1 MYIEEVTIDGFKS
14 YAQRVTVPNFDRY
27 FNAITGLNGS
37 GKSNILDSICFVLGI
52 TNLQQVRASSLQELV
67 YKQGQAG
74 ITKATVSIV
83 FNNEDKQNSP
93 VGFDHDDK
101 ITVTRQLVIGG
112 RNKYLI
118 NGHNAQPSRVQNL
131 FHSVQLNVNNPHF
144 LIMQGRITKV
154 LNMKP
159 PEILGMLEEAAG
171 TRMYESKKE
180 AALRTLDKKQVKVEE
195 INKVLHEDILPALEK
210 LRKEKGQYMEWQAAD
225 AKLGHLK
232 RFCAAYR
239 YQEAQ
244 RLRDDGQGEIE
255 SVKAKLEEGS
265 EAHASLDE
273 EMKSRDGDIRTL
285 QMEKELQSQGEVK
298 ELADTA
304 DKLSKRLV
312 KDTTAWTNKKE
323 NLEAD
328 QAACQQIEASI
339 EELAQEGM
347 EARLAAAQA
356 DSDQAQAACQQAG
369 VAVEAAERELA
380 GAQAGDGR
388 DESNKS
394 LQERLADAQNAQT
407 SAEADAKQA
416 DMCSKHLQKQLAEQ
430 QKGLQSLEKEAVRL
444 QRDLT
449 KEEAAVQACSS
460 RLDDVMYDAEAAQHL
475 EAVVAEEKVHVQR
488 CRETVD
494 DLASHLAGVN
504 FQYRDPERGFNRG
517 KVKGVVAKLVHLQ
530 DPATTTALEVAAGGK
545 LYQVVVDS
553 DITAKALLSNGQL
566 RNRVTII
573 PLNKVKPHVA
583 AASVTAAAQRV
594 SNGSAQLAL
603 ELVGYD
609 QDLTAAMQ
617 YVFGNAYVCKD
628 SSTAKALA
636 FHKEVR
642 TRCITLEGDDF
653 NPGGL
658 LTGGSRN
665 STVSILTRLH
675 ALAEAEQQLADH
687 STALQKAQAA
697 LQSMA
702 AAAALHNRLKQELEV
717 KQHSLSLLQ
726 QRISSSESAQMA
738 DAMAATLKELE
749 QAKQAAHAAQQKKAD
764 MVTAAKELAADIANF
779 GSQKE
784 QRTKAAQAKQK
795 AAKTSLEGSK
805 KTAKD
810 AAQKLTQAKAES
822 EAAATERQSLTEQLQ
837 AAQKAMHILEAE
849 VAKLGQAVAAA
860 KAEYDAAAARLEK
873 LRHRLKECDQEISA
887 LAADKAALAQQA
899 TDLAV
904 DKKKLQHKLGKMQK
918 DIAEAEDHCKRLQKE
933 FPWIATEKD
942 FFGKPGSDY
951 DFEAQ
956 DVQAAFEE
964 YEAANQSLQRLANKV
979 NRKVLTMFAKADAEY
994 AELSQKKQI
1003 LHMDKDKIEKVIGE
1017 LDEKKREALHASWVK
1032 VNQDFG
1038 SIFTSLLPGTMAKL
1052 EPPEGQTFLAGLEV
1066 KVGFGDVWKQSLS
1079 ELSGGQRSLL
1089 ALSLILAMLLFKP
1102 APIYILDEVDAAL
1115 DLSHTQNI
1123 GRMIKTH
1130 FPYSQFIVV
1139 SLKEGMFNNANVIY
1153 RTKFVDGVS
1162 AVTRTV
1168 PDKRSQQ
1175 QASAGSKT
1183 AARQPNRPALTEN
1196 RRH

>member
-255 SVKAKLEEGS
+255 SVKAKLEEGG
-265 EAHASLDE
+265 EAHASLEE
-273 EMKSRDGDIRTL
+273 EMKSRDADIRTL
-285 QMEKELQSQGEVK
+285 QTEKELQSGGEVK

-347 EARLAAAQA
+347 EARLGAAQA
-356 DSDQAQAACQQAG
+356 DSDQAQAACQQAA

-388 DESNKS
+388 DESNRS

-416 DMCSKHLQKQLAEQ
+416 DMRSKHLQKQLAEQ
-430 QKGLQSLEKEAVRL
+430 QKGLQFLEKEAVKS
-444 QRDLT
+444 QRDLA
-449 KEEAAVQACSS
+449 KEEAAVQSCRS
-460 RLDDVMYDAEAAQHL
+460 RLDDVMYDAEAAQQL

-530 DPATTTALEVAAGGK
+530 DPTTTTALEVAAGGK

-553 DITAKALLSNGQL
+553 DTTAKALLSNGQL

-583 AASVTAAAQRV
+583 AASITAAAQRV

-617 YVFGNAYVCKD
+617 YVFGNAFVCKD

-665 STVSILTRLH
+665 STASILTRLH
-675 ALAEAEQQLADH
+675 ALAEAEQQVADH

-697 LQSMA
+697 LQTMA
-702 AAAALHNRLKQELEV
+702 AAAASHNRLKQELEV
-717 KQHSLSLLQ
+717 KQHSLRLLQ

-738 DAMAATLKELE
+738 DAMAATQEELE
-749 QAKQAAHAAQQKKAD
+749 QAKQAAHTAQQRKAD

-784 QRTKAAQAKQK
+784 QRIKAAQAKQK
-795 AAKTSLEGSK
+795 IAKTSLEASK

-822 EAAATERQSLTEQLQ
+822 EAASTERQSLTEQLQ
-837 AAQKAMHILEAE
+837 AAQKALQILEAE

-860 KAEYDAAAARLEK
+860 KLEYDAAAARLEE
-873 LRHRLKECDQEISA
+873 LRQRLKECDREISA
-887 LAADKAALAQQA
+887 LAADKAALAQQI
-899 TDLAV
+899 TDLVV

-979 NRKVLTMFAKADAEY
+979 NRKVLTMFEKADAEY

-1168 PDKRSQQ
+1168 PDKRR
-1175 QASAGSKT
+1175 SAGSKT

>member
-83 FNNEDKQNSP
+83 FNNEDKQTSP

-232 RFCAAYR
+232 RFCAAFR

-255 SVKAKLEEGS
+255 TVKAKLEEGN
-265 EAHASLDE
+265 EAHASLEE
-273 EMKSRDGDIRTL
+273 EMKSRDADIRTL
-285 QMEKELQSQGEVK
+285 QASCTDLPFSCYQLPATEKEVQSGGEVK
-298 ELADTA
+298 ELADAA
-304 DKLSKRLV
+304 DKLSKRL
-312 KDTTAWTNKKE
+312 
-323 NLEAD
+323 
-328 QAACQQIEASI
+328 IEASI

-356 DSDQAQAACQQAG
+356 DSDQAQAACQQAA

-388 DESNKS
+388 DESNRS
-394 LQERLADAQNAQT
+394 LQERLADAHNAQT

-416 DMCSKHLQKQLAEQ
+416 DMRSKHLQKQLTEQ
-430 QKGLQSLEKEAVRL
+430 QKGFQSLEKEAVKL
-444 QRDLT
+444 QRDLA
-449 KEEAAVQACSS
+449 KEEAAVQGCRS
-460 RLDDVMYDAEAAQHL
+460 RLDDVVYDAEAAQQL
-475 EAVVAEEKVHVQR
+475 EAVVVEEKAHVQR
-488 CRETVD
+488 CKEMVD

-553 DITAKALLSNGQL
+553 DMTAKALLSNGQL

-617 YVFGNAYVCKD
+617 YVFGNAFVCKD
-628 SSTAKALA
+628 SCTAKALA

-665 STVSILTRLH
+665 STASILTRLH
-675 ALAEAEQQLADH
+675 ALAEAEQQLAGH
-687 STALQKAQAA
+687 STALQQAQAA

-702 AAAALHNRLKQELEV
+702 AAAASHNRLKQELEV

-726 QRISSSESAQMA
+726 QRISSSESAQLA
-738 DAMAATLKELE
+738 DAMAATQQELE
-749 QAKQAAHAAQQKKAD
+749 QAQQAAHAAQQKKAD
-764 MVTAAKELAADIANF
+764 MVKAAKELAADIANF

-795 AAKTSLEGSK
+795 AAKASLEASK

-822 EAAATERQSLTEQLQ
+822 EAAATECQSLTEQLQ
-837 AAQKAMHILEAE
+837 AAQKALHVLEAE

-860 KAEYDAAAARLEK
+860 KLEYDAAAARLEE
-873 LRHRLKECDQEISA
+873 LRHRLKECDREIST
-887 LAADKAALAQQA
+887 LAADKAALAQQV

-979 NRKVLTMFAKADAEY
+979 NRKVLTMFEKADAEY

-1168 PDKRSQQ
+1168 PDKRSEQ

-1183 AARQPNRPALTEN
+1183 AAHQPNRPALTEN